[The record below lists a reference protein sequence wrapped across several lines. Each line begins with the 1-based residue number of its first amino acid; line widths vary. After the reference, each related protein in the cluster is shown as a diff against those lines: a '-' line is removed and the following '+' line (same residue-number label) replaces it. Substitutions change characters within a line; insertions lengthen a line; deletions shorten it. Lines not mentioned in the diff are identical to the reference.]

1 MKYDIPQLLKDV
13 EQYNAKIARNKGRWD
28 QIRSQLVK
36 GFGVDSLEGAEDLL
50 KQIEQVVQ
58 EAEKNVDKLVAAYDK
73 KHGERLKQF
82 NESGT
87 PPK

>member
-36 GFGVDSLEGAEDLL
+36 GFDVDSLEVADELL
-50 KQIEQVVQ
+50 GQIEQAVQ
-58 EAEKNVDKLVAAYDK
+58 EAEKTVDKLVVAYNK

-82 NESGT
+82 NGLKPS
-87 PPK
+87 